1 MKKKVLICLGLA
13 LSLYNMKLYAASD
26 GFKMDLSNLSF
37 TTNSKKQSVVSN
49 FNSSYKLNSNVTSQN
64 ASLDE
69 EIKKLTKKTTYLLF
83 GDANNKNETAEHF
96 YRRRKD
102 FYNLRYNP
110 EVPKDPNSPL
120 GLDMNSEEFADDVI
134 SGMAIP
140 SIFNQ
145 ANELGL
151 VYNSFGSISIVYTD
165 KLAISQ
171 IALPNVKI
179 KEESKSDPL
188 KYEYK
193 KTNYVM
199 HYYYKKLNDEWK
211 LYYLYGDSQDDIT
224 EYMKGMEGNEK
235 KDFMS
240 LAPSYDSELEKIY
253 SFDKLKN
260 MSENQINDIYSKN
273 SNNVV
278 YLTSYYNNMIVKA
291 ANGFFVTDN
300 LIVTTWNFVEKSL
313 IEAQG
318 IDISS
323 INKNFVIEGIVTANP
338 ECDVAVLKV
347 KEKNSSFVKI
357 SDSDDNKKED
367 PVISISSK
375 SGVGLT
381 TQTGIILA
389 NDKYIQTSI
398 PLLNSDEGS
407 PLFNAKGKIIG
418 INTSKSTSSSVSI
431 AINKNVLK
439 EIQDKFMNIGD
450 QVQTISFNELKEK
463 YYYVKLNTEKATKNV
478 PKNKWY
484 KYSKIGNIEDTI
496 NLELVK
502 SNYKDSIL
510 SLRFKNNIP
519 SYITSM
525 QLANN
530 FIEELLTQGFKVEY
544 KTTSKVVYKNNKY
557 RVIIMDEF
565 DYLIV
570 VMVKV

>member
-1 MKKKVLICLGLA
+1 MKKKILICFGLVVA
-13 LSLYNMKLYAASD
+13 ISSMKLYAASD
-26 GFKMDLSNLSF
+26 SFNMDLSNLSI

-49 FNSSYKLNSNVTSQN
+49 FNASYKLNSSVTVSN
-64 ASLDE
+64 STLDE
-69 EIKKLTKKTTYLLF
+69 QIKRLTKKTTYLLF

-120 GLDMNSEEFADDVI
+120 GLDTNSEEFADDVI

-145 ANELGL
+145 ANDLGL
-151 VYNSFGSISIVYTD
+151 VYNSFGDIRIIYTD
-165 KLAISQ
+165 KFAISQ
-171 IALPNVKI
+171 VVLPNVKV

-224 EYMKGMEGNEK
+224 EYMKEMEEKEK
-235 KDFMS
+235 KDAMS
-240 LAPSYDSELEKIY
+240 VAPYYESELGKVHN
-253 SFDKLKN
+253 FDKLKN
-260 MSENQINDIYSKN
+260 LSQNQINDIYNKN

-278 YLTSYYNNMIVKA
+278 YLTSYYNNMIVKV
-291 ANGFFVTDN
+291 ANGFFINDN
-300 LIVTTWNFVEKSL
+300 LIVTTWNFLEKSL

-318 IDISS
+318 IDIKGVS
-323 INKNFVIEGIVTANP
+323 KNFAIEGIVTANP
-338 ECDVAVLKV
+338 ECDVAVIKV
-347 KEKNSSFVKI
+347 KDKNSSFVNI
-357 SDSDDNKKED
+357 SDNNNVKKED

-381 TQTGIILA
+381 TQTGIILE
-389 NDKYIQTSI
+389 NDKYVQTSI

-407 PLFNAKGKIIG
+407 PLFNENGEVIG
-418 INTSKSTSSSVSI
+418 INTSKSTSSSISI
-431 AINKNVLK
+431 AINKDVLK
-439 EIQDKFMNIGD
+439 EIQDKFSNIKD
-450 QVQTISFNELKEK
+450 QIQTISFNELKEK
-463 YYYVKLNTEKATKNV
+463 YYYVKINSEEITKNV
-478 PKNKWY
+478 PSNIWD
-484 KYSKIGNIEDTI
+484 KYSKIGNIENTI

-502 SNYKDSIL
+502 SSYKDSIL

-519 SYITSM
+519 NYITSIK
-525 QLANN
+525 LANN
-530 FIEELLTQGFKVEY
+530 FIEELVNQGFKEEY
-544 KTTSKVVYKNNKY
+544 KTTSKVVYRNNKY

-570 VMVKV
+570 VMVKG